1 MDFIDGLPRSEGFT
15 VILVV
20 VDRKKIVSDRD
31 KVFLSHFWRELFRLQ
46 GIVLKRSTTYHP
58 QTDGQTEVVNRSLET
73 YLRCF
78 ISETPTLWAKRDIQF
93 EVGERVFLK
102 LRPYRQKTVAHRRNE
117 KLAPRYFGPY
127 EVLKEIEVVTYW
139 LKLAPTATIHPVFHV
154 SQLRKVIGDYTTNP
168 ELPTTLTE
176 DLEVVMEPLELMGV
190 RQKEDVTKC

>member
-78 ISETPTLWAKRDIQF
+78 ISETPTLWDKMGIQF
-93 EVGERVFLK
+93 EVEERVFLK
-102 LRPYRQKTVAHRRNE
+102 LRPYRQKTVANRRNE
-117 KLAPRYFGPY
+117 KLAPRYFEPY
-127 EVLKEIEVVTYW
+127 EVLKNIGAVTYW
-139 LKLAPTATIHPVFHV
+139 LKLAPTATIHSVFHV
-154 SQLRKVIGDYTTNP
+154 SQLRKVIGDYTANP
-168 ELPTTLTE
+168 ELPATLTE
-176 DLEVVMEPLELMGV
+176 DLEVVMKPLELMGV
-190 RQKEDVTKC
+190 R